1 MAILS
6 AGTSRVEF
14 PQGGV
19 ETTAA
24 NLSPHCAEGVRFTGA
39 TGSNTPAE
47 AWRGAGQSEI
57 WFSGYVKFSSGAF
70 VINRGFLE
78 FFAIGGE
85 TISITAGGGGASVAI
100 RLRRGNTNLATSA
113 LEVSTGTLYRI
124 DAHLVRSATTGRLR
138 LWFNGALYI
147 DFTGNTGAQPTTSVQ
162 IFSHGNISPATDW
175 SGIIVADEDTRGMEY
190 VQAPLT
196 AEGALSEWVGDIGD
210 VSDAGFDDGTF
221 YLSSTPDQRQTF
233 TKGALPSQFQN
244 GFDVRA
250 VCVSAR
256 ARAENGALRPMVL
269 SGSDEGFGTETN
281 LSGAFEARQHIFTT
295 DPGTGADWTVAGA
308 NAAEIGVQS
317 RPFVP

>member
-1 MAILS
+1 MAILR

-24 NLSPHCAEGVRFTGA
+24 NLSPHCAEGVRFTA
-39 TGSNTPAE
+39 AAGSNTPAE
-47 AWRGAGQSEI
+47 AWSGAGQSEI
-57 WFSGYVKFSSGAF
+57 WFSGYVRFGGTFGSTEQ
-70 VINRGFLE
+70 FLS
-78 FFAIGGE
+78 FPAIGGE
-85 TISITAGGGGASVAI
+85 TINLTASSLSMAPTIRVRRASTFLGSSTLQVA
-100 RLRRGNTNLATSA
+100 
-113 LEVSTGTLYRI
+113 VSTLYRI
-124 DAHLVRSATTGRLR
+124 DAHLVKSATTGRFR
-138 LWFNGALYI
+138 LWFNSVLYI
-147 DFTGNTGAQPTTSVQ
+147 DFTGDTGAQPTTSVQ
-162 IFSHGNISPATDW
+162 IFRHSGSGGATDW
-175 SGIIVADEDTRGMEY
+175 SGIVVADEDTRGMEY
-190 VQAPLT
+190 VQAPLV

-210 VSDAGFDDGTF
+210 VSDTGFDDNTF

-233 TKGALPSQFQN
+233 AKGALPSQFQN
-244 GFDVRA
+244 GFNVRA

-281 LSGAFEARQHIFTT
+281 LLGAFEARQHIFTT

-308 NAAEIGVQS
+308 DAAEIGVQS